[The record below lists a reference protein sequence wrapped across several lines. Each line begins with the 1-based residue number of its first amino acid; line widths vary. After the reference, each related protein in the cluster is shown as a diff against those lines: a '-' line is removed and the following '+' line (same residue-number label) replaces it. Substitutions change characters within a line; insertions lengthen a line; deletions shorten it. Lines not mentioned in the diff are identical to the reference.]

1 VELYQLESGDSPDA
15 SDEWSE
21 VGDDTEDDLNV
32 YEYDWHEDD
41 NAVPRK
47 VRKRRQDKT
56 AKADNNIM
64 NAREPFYYHER
75 VEYFTEGSF
84 YVKLSA
90 QDIEEDILADM
101 QDVYPLGYPA
111 EQYLVKLK
119 NDLQEAFIQ
128 LREEKRRALEEMKRQ
143 LFEGNATSL

>member
-1 VELYQLESGDSPDA
+1 MELYQLESGDSPDA

-21 VGDDTEDDLNV
+21 VGDDTEDDVNV

-56 AKADNNIM
+56 AKAGNNIM

-75 VEYFTEGSF
+75 VEYFTEGS
-84 YVKLSA
+84 
-90 QDIEEDILADM
+90 
-101 QDVYPLGYPA
+101 
-111 EQYLVKLK
+111 
-119 NDLQEAFIQ
+119 
-128 LREEKRRALEEMKRQ
+128 
-143 LFEGNATSL
+143 